1 MRKTTPRPPPINVM
15 ARRLG
20 IIIPSSNTTME
31 GEFNHFAEDRYGVH
45 ATRVKLNKVTLE
57 ELENME
63 QGVQVAATLLA
74 DAWVDVI
81 AYGCTSGSLFRGL
94 GHDIELIRMIREKT
108 GLPAVATA
116 GCVVDALRFLEARRI
131 SVATPYIN
139 EINDLEVK
147 FLSANGFEVLK
158 IKGLGIE
165 DNLEI
170 GRTQGQRTIELAE
183 EVNDKRAQ
191 AIFISCT
198 NLPTIKIIQQLEKN
212 LKKPVISSNTATLWA
227 TLKTINEDYGWIEC
241 GRIFKSKAK

>member
-1 MRKTTPRPPPINVM
+1 
-15 ARRLG
+15 
-20 IIIPSSNTTME
+20 ME

>member
-1 MRKTTPRPPPINVM
+1 MEPTSLPNNLM
-15 ARRLG
+15 ARKLG
-20 IIIPSSNTTME
+20 IIVPSSNTTME
-31 GEFNHFAEDRYGVH
+31 REFNLMADNRYTVH
-45 ATRVKLNKVTLE
+45 ATRVKLNKVTFE

-63 QGVQVAATLLA
+63 QGVQVAASLLA
-74 DAWVDVI
+74 DARVDVI

-94 GHDIELIRMIREKT
+94 GHDTELTNIIREKT
-108 GLPAVATA
+108 GLPAVATS
-116 GCVVDALRFLEARRI
+116 GCVINALRFLKARRV

-139 EINDLEVK
+139 EINDLEKK
-147 FLSANGFEVLK
+147 FLSANGFEVLH

-170 GRTQGQRTIELAE
+170 GRTRDQKTIELAE

-191 AIFISCT
+191 AVFISCT
-198 NLPTIKIIQQLEKN
+198 NIPTISIIPQLEET

-227 TLKTINEDYGWIEC
+227 TLKTISEDYGWIDC